1 MGASYERDIAQP
13 HINPQDHLDNLIRL
27 RSLLPNAADDL
38 AAQFSGAEQSLIAPQ
53 GWSGVRC
60 ATPNRLPLVAPLST
74 TQPAWLCTGMGSR
87 GLSFAALC
95 AELLAARLHDEPL
108 PIDARLAS
116 ALQRKAK

>member
-13 HINPQDHLDNLIRL
+13 QIKPQDHLENLTRL
-27 RSLLPNAADDL
+27 RSLLPNVADDL
-38 AAQFSGAEQSLIAPQ
+38 AGQFLAAEESLNAPK

-60 ATPNRLPLVAPLST
+60 ATPNRLPLVAPLPT
-74 TQPAWLCTGMGSR
+74 RQPAWLCTGMGSR

-95 AELLAARLHDEPL
+95 AELLAARLHAEPL
-108 PIDARLAS
+108 PIDAPLAN